1 MTGGTSNPKPGEIS
15 LAHNGVL
22 FLDELPEFRRSVLE
36 VLRQPMEEN
45 MVTISRAKITVE
57 YPAGFMLIASMNPCP
72 CGFYNHP
79 EKECVC
85 GAGAVK
91 KYLNKISNKA
101 IKVINETQKKEIIH
115 RVTDNGEKVSELS
128 KEYGVVAK
136 TIYKLLG
143 RKANQSSAVLELSKL
158 RRENEALLSI
168 IGSLVAES
176 KLGKKK
182 R

>member
-1 MTGGTSNPKPGEIS
+1 MK
-15 LAHNGVL
+15 
-22 FLDELPEFRRSVLE
+22 
-36 VLRQPMEEN
+36 
-45 MVTISRAKITVE
+45 
-57 YPAGFMLIASMNPCP
+57 
-72 CGFYNHP
+72 YNL
-79 EKECVC
+79 V
-85 GAGAVK
+85 
-91 KYLNKISNKA
+91 NSSNKPTLKSSGLFFLILNALSLTASLSLNGQIHFQSNEPIFSFDLPVDWKPSHRPPTYPMIGKYVKIDEKDVIIGNFKVSKELQEKVA
-101 IKVINETQKKEIIH
+101 ILDIWNLNEETQKKEIIH

>member
-1 MTGGTSNPKPGEIS
+1 MPRG
-15 LAHNGVL
+15 
-22 FLDELPEFRRSVLE
+22 
-36 VLRQPMEEN
+36 
-45 MVTISRAKITVE
+45 
-57 YPAGFMLIASMNPCP
+57 YPA
-72 CGFYNHP
+72 
-79 EKECVC
+79 
-85 GAGAVK
+85 
-91 KYLNKISNKA
+91 LNES
-101 IKVINETQKKEIIH
+101 QKKEIIY

-128 KEYGVVAK
+128 KEYGVVSK
-136 TIYKLLG
+136 TIYNLLG

>member
-1 MTGGTSNPKPGEIS
+1 MKSQLKSSLSLVNFNPSI
-15 LAHNGVL
+15 
-22 FLDELPEFRRSVLE
+22 FRRNYAKRL
-36 VLRQPMEEN
+36 
-45 MVTISRAKITVE
+45 SRFKRN
-57 YPAGFMLIASMNPCP
+57 S
-72 CGFYNHP
+72 
-79 EKECVC
+79 
-85 GAGAVK
+85 
-91 KYLNKISNKA
+91 
-101 IKVINETQKKEIIH
+101 KKEIIH